1 MQSLGGNAAN
11 VIPLPVLTEHLP
23 VPPPASLNPLL
34 DAAATCLARHGLS
47 RTSMSDIA
55 RELGVAPSTV
65 YRKVGSVEN
74 AAWLLAAREAHAF
87 LTRSARIVSG
97 TDGPRSISA
106 LLAAG
111 IRAAWDH
118 PVFAKMVRDEPDFV
132 GRALTR
138 DLPWLI
144 DQGVDQLVPFLA
156 AAMEL
161 GIIGRGIPDR
171 LAHWLVRVVIITLLA
186 PPPGHLEGALNE
198 LLLPMLEGSSTPACG
213 DPN

>member
-1 MQSLGGNAAN
+1 VQHLPATEVD
-11 VIPLPVLTEHLP
+11 VIPLPLLTDHLP
-23 VPPPASLNPLL
+23 VPPATNLNPLL
-34 DAAATCLARHGLS
+34 DAVATCLARHGLS

-65 YRKVGSVEN
+65 YRKVGSVEK

-87 LTRSARIVSG
+87 LTGSAQVVAGI
-97 TDGPRSISA
+97 DGPRAVSA

-138 DLPWLI
+138 DLPRLVE
-144 DQGVDQLVPFLA
+144 QGVDQLVPFLTA
-156 AAMEL
+156 ATEL
-161 GIIGRGIPDR
+161 GIISPGNPAL

-186 PPPGHLEGALNE
+186 PPPGPLEEALDE
-198 LLLPMLEGSSTPACG
+198 LVLPMLGGPPTSASG